1 MLLYTEVQF
10 QSNYSRMLAPAK
22 AKLNLQCHLVLCRH
36 YNQPEDQGDFL
47 LTRLFGATVHWYEG
61 SLGTKYKL
69 YKKELAD
76 GLKASGMQPYLI
88 TYPESEILGTMAFI
102 DASNRVVGSM
112 YYTWY

>member
-1 MLLYTEVQF
+1 M
-10 QSNYSRMLAPAK
+10 
-22 AKLNLQCHLVLCRH
+22 
-36 YNQPEDQGDFL
+36 
-47 LTRLFGATVHWYEG
+47 ATVHWYEG
-61 SLGTKYKL
+61 PLGTKYKL

>member
-1 MLLYTEVQF
+1 LLLQ
-10 QSNYSRMLAPAK
+10 R
-22 AKLNLQCHLVLCRH
+22 LNLIYSAISFFAGIITNLKIRGFPA
-36 YNQPEDQGDFL
+36 YAS
-47 LTRLFGATVHWYEG
+47 LFGATVHWYEG